1 MNTRVHPSGQRPPP
15 AVPWPV
21 WPLAA
26 LVLGSLLLVTWH
38 QVEQRQAP
46 LAQAMPVSWERS
58 LRFVD
63 RPNGDIAVL
72 DASGG
77 SEPIAVFSGEQGFLR
92 GSLRALARERL
103 RRGQGP
109 EAPFLLQGHPDGRV
123 TLSDPSSGERIHLE
137 SFGPTNVAVY
147 SQLRTASPSAAIIS
161 RGVSP

>member
-1 MNTRVHPSGQRPPP
+1 MTARVHSADPRQAP

-26 LVLGSLLLVTWH
+26 MVLGSLLLVTWH
-38 QVEQRQAP
+38 RIGQQNAP
-46 LAQAMPVSWERS
+46 VAQAMPVSWERS
-58 LRFVD
+58 LRFED

-72 DASGG
+72 DESG
-77 SEPIAVFSGEQGFLR
+77 SAPIAVFSGEQGFLR
-92 GSLRALARERL
+92 GSLRALARERM
-103 RRGQGP
+103 RRGHGP
-109 EAPFLLQGHPDGRV
+109 QAPFLLQGHPDGRV

-147 SQLRTASPSAAIIS
+147 SQLRSASPSAVIIS